1 MKKGQKTLPHVN
13 TGTNGKRKKKTRK
26 PISLDTLIRL
36 RKPPTPSAGEFG

>member
-1 MKKGQKTLPHVN
+1 MKKGQKTLPHVD
-13 TGTNGKRKKKTRK
+13 TGTNGKKKKTRK